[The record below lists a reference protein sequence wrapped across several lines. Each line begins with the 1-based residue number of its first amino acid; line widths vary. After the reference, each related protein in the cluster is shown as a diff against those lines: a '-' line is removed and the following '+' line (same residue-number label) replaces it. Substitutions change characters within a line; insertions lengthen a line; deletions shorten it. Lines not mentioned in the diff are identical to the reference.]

1 MSSRQ
6 SLPHGFV
13 GYKDLWLCR
22 CWLRQANDAQSDGD
36 NFLCIDSRFGISG
49 LELGQGE
56 RVEFSDEEESVGKSK
71 DGRMGQLCPVARL
84 GWLDHQRPRVI
95 DRPVPELVVQLLET

>member
-22 CWLRQANDAQSDGD
+22 CWLRPANDAQSDGD

-71 DGRMGQLCPVARL
+71 DGRM
-84 GWLDHQRPRVI
+84 DQRPLNCCILNCYCQAQPGVKTVRKSV
-95 DRPVPELVVQLLET
+95 DG

>member
-1 MSSRQ
+1 MRESRQMSSRQ

-22 CWLRQANDAQSDGD
+22 CWLRPANDAQSDGD

-56 RVEFSDEEESVGKSK
+56 RVEFSDESVGKSQ
-71 DGRMGQLCPVARL
+71 DGHMGQLCC
-84 GWLDHQRPRVI
+84 WLSPTEGKGYAV
-95 DRPVPELVVQLLET
+95 LVLRTVVF